1 MSLGNTFQL
10 TIQESSYLPQCRKD
24 SFTENKSVMTKDDL
38 NIFLVSFREILVSY
52 VVFKRRQIER
62 TKEMEMMRYYL
73 NSIYRDFK
81 EL

>member
-1 MSLGNTFQL
+1 
-10 TIQESSYLPQCRKD
+10 
-24 SFTENKSVMTKDDL
+24 MTKDDL
-38 NIFLVSFREILVSY
+38 NICLVSFREILVSY
-52 VVFKRRQIER
+52 VVFKRRQVER